1 MDMYHRIRETQDSYY
16 VAHALK
22 MDTVAYLHNIIARE
36 KLRWTRNI

>member
-1 MDMYHRIRETQDSYY
+1 LDMYHRNTRHSHY

-22 MDTVAYLHNIIARE
+22 MDTVADLHNIIARE